1 MMRLPGRLLAWI
13 LLLLPACF
21 PAGLAPAAEASWPL
35 PQSILFSQAFGPG
48 FTVTPPD
55 GPIQLSGLE
64 IGKLAVPSGRI
75 VACDPF
81 VCDGIEAFSRR
92 VPVGKFPVQLAVA
105 RLSHGEERVAFA
117 RILFAD
123 RPAARWVM
131 ALRPGQIPRE
141 LEPGHIYGYGVDT
154 GTGAFMD
161 AEAQAAY
168 VAATADEAATERLVT
183 ALNDAPVGSRAW
195 LLRPF
200 GHANVVMFSSG
211 FGDGFYASYFGLDGA
226 GRVVALVTD
235 FGVVEW
241 RAGK

>member
-1 MMRLPGRLLAWI
+1 MPAADDRPPGRTG
-13 LLLLPACF
+13 PC
-21 PAGLAPAAEASWPL
+21 AGGGTTL
-35 PQSILFSQAFGPG
+35 PQSILFSQAFGSG
-48 FTVTPPD
+48 LTVTPSD
-55 GPIQLSGLE
+55 GPIQLSGLG

-81 VCDGIEAFSRR
+81 VCDGIEAFNRR
-92 VPVGKFPVQLAVA
+92 VPAGKFPVQLAMA
-105 RLSHGEERVAFA
+105 RLSEGDERVSFA

-123 RPAARWVM
+123 RPAVRWEM
-131 ALRPGQIPRE
+131 ALRPGQTMKD
-141 LEPGHIYGYGVDT
+141 LKPGYIHGYGVDT

-161 AEAQAAY
+161 AAAQASY
-168 VAATADEAATERLVT
+168 LAATANEAATMRLVD
-183 ALNDAPVGSRAW
+183 ALNDAPAGTRAW

-200 GHANVVMFSSG
+200 GHANVAMFSSG
-211 FGDGFYASYFGLDGA
+211 FGDGFYASYFGLDET

>member
-1 MMRLPGRLLAWI
+1 MRLSTRSFAGC
-13 LLLLPACF
+13 LLLLAMACV
-21 PAGLAPAAEASWPL
+21 PISRAPAAEGSPPL
-35 PQSILFSQAFGPG
+35 PQSVLFSQAFGSR
-48 FTVTPPD
+48 FTVAASD
-55 GPIQLSGLE
+55 GPIALSRLDIGLL
-64 IGKLAVPSGRI
+64 GVPSGRI

-92 VPVGKFPVQLAVA
+92 VPAGKFPVQLAMA
-105 RLSHGEERVAFA
+105 EMPDDERVAFA

-123 RPAARWVM
+123 RPAVRWEM
-131 ALRPGQIPRE
+131 ALRPGQT
-141 LEPGHIYGYGVDT
+141 LAALKPGYIHGYGVDT

-161 AEAQAAY
+161 AVTHAPY
-168 VAATADEAATERLVT
+168 MAATAGEAATERLVA
-183 ALNDAPVGSRAW
+183 ALNAAPVASRTW

-200 GHANVVMFSSG
+200 GQANVAMFSSG
-211 FGDGFYASYFGLDGA
+211 WGDGFYASYFGLDET

>member
-1 MMRLPGRLLAWI
+1 MRPSGRWLAWCLSLLAM
-13 LLLLPACF
+13 ACF
-21 PAGLAPAAEASWPL
+21 PTGRAPAAEAWPL
-35 PQSILFSQAFGPG
+35 SQSVLFAQAFGPDL
-48 FTVTPPD
+48 TVSPSD

-105 RLSHGEERVAFA
+105 RLEHDERVAFA

-123 RPAARWVM
+123 RPAERWEM
-131 ALRPGQIPRE
+131 ALRPGQT
-141 LEPGHIYGYGVDT
+141 LTALKPGYIHGYGVDT

-161 AEAQAAY
+161 AAAQAPY
-168 VAATADEAATERLVT
+168 LAATADEAATMRLVDV
-183 ALNDAPVGSRAW
+183 LNAAPVGSRAW
-195 LLRPF
+195 LLRPY
-200 GHANVVMFSSG
+200 GHANVAMFSSG
-211 FGDGFYASYFGLDGA
+211 WGDGFYASYFGLDSA

>member
-1 MMRLPGRLLAWI
+1 MQSFGRWLAWC
-13 LLLLPACF
+13 LLLLAMPGL
-21 PAGLAPAAEASWPL
+21 PAGRARAAETWPL
-35 PQSILFSQAFGPG
+35 PQSVLFSQAFGPD

-55 GPIQLSGLE
+55 GPIQLSGLG

-81 VCDGIEAFSRR
+81 ICDGIAAFGRR

-105 RLSHGEERVAFA
+105 RLSHDDERVAFA

-123 RPAARWVM
+123 RPVARWEM
-131 ALRPGQIPRE
+131 ALRPGQTLEE
-141 LEPGHIYGYGVDT
+141 LKPGYIHGYGVDT

-161 AEAQAAY
+161 AATQAPY
-168 VAATADEAATERLVT
+168 LGATADEAATERLVA
-183 ALNDAPVGSRAW
+183 ALNDAPVDSRAW

-200 GHANVVMFSSG
+200 GHANVAMFSSG
-211 FGDGFYASYFGLDGA
+211 FGDGFYASYFGLDEA

>member
-1 MMRLPGRLLAWI
+1 MRPSSRSLAWC
-13 LLLLPACF
+13 LLLLAIACS
-21 PAGLAPAAEASWPL
+21 PRAPAVEASWPL
-35 PQSILFSQAFGPG
+35 PQSVLFAQAFGPT
-48 FTVTPPD
+48 FTVTPAD

-81 VCDGIEAFSRR
+81 LCDRTEAFGRR
-92 VPVGKFPVQLAVA
+92 VPVGKFPVQLALA
-105 RLSHGEERVAFA
+105 RLEHDDERVAFA

-123 RPAARWVM
+123 RPVVRWEM
-131 ALRPGQIPRE
+131 ALRPGQT
-141 LEPGHIYGYGVDT
+141 LKDLKPGYIHGYGVDT

-161 AEAQAAY
+161 ATAQAPY
-168 VAATADEAATERLVT
+168 LAATADEAATIRLVD
-183 ALNDAPVGSRAW
+183 ALNTAPVSSRAW
-195 LLRPF
+195 LLRPY
-200 GHANVVMFSSG
+200 GHANVAMFSSG
-211 FGDGFYASYFGLDGA
+211 WGDGFYASYFGLDSA

>member
-1 MMRLPGRLLAWI
+1 MRLSGCALVRC
-13 LLLLPACF
+13 LLLVLVAVLPA
-21 PAGLAPAAEASWPL
+21 GRAPAEEAWRPPRSA
-35 PQSILFSQAFGPG
+35 LFSEAFGPG
-48 FTVTPPD
+48 VTVTPPD
-55 GPIQLSGLE
+55 GPIQLSGLD

-81 VCDGIEAFSRR
+81 LCDRIEAFGRR

-105 RLSHGEERVAFA
+105 RFSDGDERVAFT

-123 RPAARWVM
+123 RPAVRWEM
-131 ALRPGQIPRE
+131 ALRPGQT
-141 LEPGHIYGYGVDT
+141 LQDLKPGYIHGYGVDT

-161 AEAQAAY
+161 AATQAPY
-168 VAATADEAATERLVT
+168 LAATAGEAATMRLVD
-183 ALNDAPVGSRAW
+183 ALNDAPVGTRAW

-200 GHANVVMFSSG
+200 GHANVAMFSSG
-211 FGDGFYASYFGLDGA
+211 LGDGFYASYFGLDEA